1 MARPGHRRQLLLALV
16 IVLGTLLVAVLARV
30 IDVQRPLL
38 QADLGDDGI
47 YVNPAVVPAGF
58 RGAVAD
64 WYWLRAVQYVGRK
77 LEQGRVDLDRGRA
90 VDPRVL
96 APLLDLTTT
105 LDPRLGA
112 AYEFAAVVLPAVD
125 VEAAVRLARKG
136 IANTVDP
143 AGLYQQLAYIHW
155 QGGDFR
161 AAAAAFREG
170 ARVTGAAWMEQTAVR
185 MDAEGGDREM
195 AREMYTRMREQ
206 ATDDQV
212 RQWASRR
219 LLQVRAFD
227 DRDRIHQVLLDYWR
241 RRGTCADRWADV
253 AADLRRAGLPTAR
266 DGAPLDP
273 SATPYLLALGGCAVA
288 LDPRSAVPQ

>member
-1 MARPGHRRQLLLALV
+1 M
-16 IVLGTLLVAVLARV
+16 
-30 IDVQRPLL
+30 DVQRPPLH
-38 QADLGDDGI
+38 ADLGDDSI
-47 YVNPAVVPAGF
+47 YVNPVLVPAGF
-58 RGAVAD
+58 RGVVAD

-77 LEQGRVDLDRGRA
+77 LEQGRVDLDRGQA
-90 VDPRVL
+90 VDPRIL
-96 APLLDLTTT
+96 TPLLDLTTT

-112 AYEFAAVVLPAVD
+112 AYEFGAVVLPAVD
-125 VEAAVRLARKG
+125 AEAAVKLTRKG

-143 AGLYQQLAYIHW
+143 AGLYQHLAYIHW

-170 ARVTGAAWMEQTAVR
+170 ARVTGAPWMEQTAVR

-206 ATDDQV
+206 ATDEQV

-219 LLQVRAFD
+219 LLQVRAFEE
-227 DRDRIHQVLLDYWR
+227 RDRIRDVLLDYWR

-253 AADLRRAGLPTAR
+253 AADLRRAGLRLDR

-288 LDPRSAVPQ
+288 LDLRSAVPQ